1 MTPPI
6 VLAILL
12 VLGLLLFLLTRSM
25 RAGRPAVLRPLASI
39 DGLAGQIGRAIESG
53 RQLHLTLG
61 QASLIGNASPTSL
74 SATAVLDNLAKDGCA
89 NGTPPLITVGDG
101 TLLPLAQGSLQNAL
115 AIAGRSGDFDLS
127 LTQFVAHNTDPF
139 AYSAGVAALLQQQRV
154 ASNIMVGRF
163 GPEIAIMAEAANRQ
177 NIEQVIGTDDPTA
190 LAVAM
195 TVTENVLI
203 GEELFA
209 TSAYLEGRP
218 SQLASLQLQ
227 DILRW
232 IVVFFILGTAVFQLV

>member
-1 MTPPI
+1 MTPLI
-6 VLAILL
+6 VLAVLL
-12 VLGLLLFLLTRSM
+12 VLGLLLFLLTRSV
-25 RAGRPAVLRPLASI
+25 RAGRPAVLRPLTSYK
-39 DGLAGQIGRAIESG
+39 GLAGQIGRAIESG

-74 SATAVLDNLAKDGCA
+74 SAMAVLDNLAKDGCA
-89 NGTPPLITVGDG
+89 NGTPPLVTVGDG
-101 TLLPLAQGSLQNAL
+101 TLLPLAQGSLQQAL
-115 AIAGRSGDFDLS
+115 TNAGRSGDFDLS

-139 AYSAGVAALLQQQRV
+139 AYSAGVAVLLQQQRV

-163 GPEIAIMAEAANRQ
+163 GPELMIMAEAANRQ

-195 TVTENVLI
+195 TVTDNVLI

-209 TSAYLEGRP
+209 TSAYLEGSP

-232 IVVFFILGTAVFQLV
+232 IVVLFILGTAVFQLV

>member
-6 VLAILL
+6 VLAVLL
-12 VLGLLLFLLTRSM
+12 VLGLLLFLLTRSF
-25 RAGRPAVLRPLASI
+25 RAGRTAVLRPLASFA
-39 DGLAGQIGRAIESG
+39 GLAGQIGRAIESG

-61 QASLIGNASPTSL
+61 QASLIGTASPTSL
-74 SATAVLDNLAKDGCA
+74 SATAVLDSLAKDGCA

-101 TLLPLAQGSLQNAL
+101 TLLPLAQGSLQHAL
-115 AIAGRSGDFDLS
+115 ANAGRSGDFDLS

-163 GPEIAIMAEAANRQ
+163 GPELAIMAEAANRQ

-190 LAVAM
+190 LAVAVTM
-195 TVTENVLI
+195 TDNVLI

-209 TSAYLEGRP
+209 TGAYLEGSA

-232 IVVFFILGTAVFQLV
+232 IVVLFILGTAVFQLV

>member
-1 MTPPI
+1 MTPLI
-6 VLAILL
+6 VLAVIF
-12 VLGLLLFLLTRSM
+12 VLGLLLFLLTRSV
-25 RAGRPAVLRPLASI
+25 RAGRTAVLRPLISYQ
-39 DGLAGQIGRAIESG
+39 GLTGQIGRAIETG

-61 QASLIGNASPTSL
+61 QGSLVGGANPASV

-89 NGTPPLITVGDG
+89 NGTPPLVTMGDG

-115 AIAGRSGDFDLS
+115 AQARRSGDFDLS

-139 AYSAGVAALLQQQRV
+139 AYGGGVAMMLQQQRV

-163 GPEIAIMAEAANRQ
+163 GPELAIIAEAANRQ
-177 NIEQVIGTDDPTA
+177 NIDQVIGTDDPTA
-190 LAVAM
+190 LAVA
-195 TVTENVLI
+195 TAVTEDVLI

-209 TSAYLEGRP
+209 TSAYLEGHA
-218 SQLASLQLQ
+218 SQIASLQLQ

-232 IVVFFILGTAVFQLV
+232 IVVLFILGTAVYQLI

>member
-1 MTPPI
+1 MTPII
-6 VLAILL
+6 VLAVLL
-12 VLGLLLFLLTRSM
+12 VLGLLLFLLTRSVQ
-25 RAGRPAVLRPLASI
+25 AGRTAVLRPLTSI
-39 DGLAGQIGRAIESG
+39 AGLQGQVGRAIESG

-61 QASLIGNASPTSL
+61 QGSLVGRANPTSV

-89 NGTPPLITVGDG
+89 NGTPPLVTVGEG
-101 TLLPLAQGSLQNAL
+101 TLLPLAQGSLQHAL
-115 AIAGRSGDFDLS
+115 AEAGRPGDFDLS
-127 LTQFVAHNTDPF
+127 LTQFVAHETDPF

-163 GPEIAIMAEAANRQ
+163 GPELAIMAEAANRQ

-190 LAVAM
+190 LAVA
-195 TVTENVLI
+195 VAVADDVLI

-209 TSAYLEGRP
+209 TGAYLEGRS
-218 SQLASLQLQ
+218 SQVASLQLQ

-232 IVVFFILGTAVFQLV
+232 VVVLFILGTAVFQLV

>member
-1 MTPPI
+1 MTPI
-6 VLAILL
+6 IILALIL
-12 VLGLLLFLLTRSM
+12 VLGLLLFLLTRSV
-25 RAGRPAVLRPLASI
+25 RAGRTVALRPLTSYQ
-39 DGLAGQIGRAIESG
+39 GLTGQIGRAIESG

-61 QASLIGNASPTSL
+61 QGSLVGRANPASI

-89 NGTPPLITVGDG
+89 NGTPPLVTMGDG

-115 AIAGRSGDFDLS
+115 AQARRTGDFELS

-139 AYSAGVAALLQQQRV
+139 AYGGGVAMLLQQQRV
-154 ASNIMVGRF
+154 ASNIMMGRF
-163 GPEIAIMAEAANRQ
+163 GPEIAIIAEAANRQ

-190 LAVAM
+190 LAVA
-195 TVTENVLI
+195 TAVTEDVLI

-209 TSAYLEGRP
+209 TSAYLEGKA
-218 SQLASLQLQ
+218 SQIASLQLQ

-232 IVVFFILGTAVFQLV
+232 IVVIFILGTAVYQLI